1 MENDVRK
8 KIGESIRHF
17 RMKKGISQEELS
29 FQSELHRTYI
39 SDIERGVRNVSIVN
53 IKKIATAL
61 GISIS
66 KLTKGL

>member
-8 KIGESIRHF
+8 KIGERIRHF

-29 FQSELHRTYI
+29 FQSDLHRTYI

-61 GISIS
+61 GISVS
-66 KLTKGL
+66 ELTKGL